1 MLRNNQPAA
10 TRVSNREERISQ
22 LAYNSVHVVQEVL
35 VGGHVVGVGVGDHLE
50 DDGGDVGDRLAQGV
64 RQHADGADGEEE
76 ETEEA
81 QHAALGG
88 EHDDETSS

>member
-10 TRVSNREERISQ
+10 TRVANREDN
-22 LAYNSVHVVQEVL
+22 LPPAYNSVHVVQKVL
-35 VGGHVVGVGVGDHLE
+35 VGGDVVGVGVGDHLE

-76 ETEEA
+76 ETEQA

-88 EHDDETSS
+88 G

>member
-1 MLRNNQPAA
+1 M
-10 TRVSNREERISQ
+10 
-22 LAYNSVHVVQEVL
+22 VQEVL

-64 RQHADGADGEEE
+64 RHHADGADGEEE
-76 ETEEA
+76 EAEEA

-88 EHDDETSS
+88 SMMTRHPRADHQ